1 MPETRSAA
9 RKRSQERDTVAS
21 QPPKRPRS
29 ASKPRKRATEPAPIQ
44 RDPNARVTRA
54 TAATLGSS
62 VAGPSSE
69 VAEAALKQPH
79 RTAKAKKA
87 RTRPSMDKQPARGTQ
102 EENVT
107 AGAAREAAEGQVWS
121 SDQLRARRGCIVC
134 PCMYPQPTCCSTA
147 L

>member
-9 RKRSQERDTVAS
+9 RKRSQERDTVVS

-29 ASKPRKRATEPAPIQ
+29 ASKPRKRTSEPAAIQ

-69 VAEAALKQPH
+69 AAEASQKQSIK
-79 RTAKAKKA
+79 TAKARKA
-87 RTRPSMDKQPARGTQ
+87 RTKPSMDKQPARDAQ
-102 EENVT
+102 EENAT
-107 AGAAREAAEGQVWS
+107 TGAAREAAEGQV
-121 SDQLRARRGCIVC
+121 
-134 PCMYPQPTCCSTA
+134 
-147 L
+147 